1 MERQIHHN
9 TDQIDEQSEEV
20 PVTPLKSPVTIG
32 SVVAVFTDHSDYDY
46 YILLVK
52 KKMFTLNKDS
62 TDSWGSLVRG
72 TWVFSGLY
80 YDRDGTN
87 PLKYKLM
94 TRKTAIVPAVL
105 VVYICSEMITNNDIA
120 LLESLH
126 LDI

>member
-1 MERQIHHN
+1 
-9 TDQIDEQSEEV
+9 
-20 PVTPLKSPVTIG
+20 
-32 SVVAVFTDHSDYDY
+32 
-46 YILLVK
+46 
-52 KKMFTLNKDS
+52 MFTLNKDS

-87 PLKYKLM
+87 PLQYKLM

-120 LLESLH
+120 LPESLH
-126 LDI
+126 LDILESINIYM